1 MDKTNISE
9 SEIENLAMQFVEHVE
24 RKGLVN
30 EAKLLGSIVKDM
42 QDSAL
47 AQNALKYCLD
57 EHLLTPLY
65 SKCARN
71 KKITPE
77 NTFYIA
83 PKNNF

>member
-1 MDKTNISE
+1 MNNNINK
-9 SEIENLAMQFVEHVE
+9 SEIENLATQFVEHVE

-30 EAKLLGSIVKDM
+30 EAMLLRSIIKDP
-42 QDSAL
+42 QDNAL

-77 NTFYIA
+77 NTFYIVS
-83 PKNNF
+83 KNNF